1 MPPEILLHKTD
12 ALRRLLHL
20 VSHGYTR
27 YTAGQVDPKKAEAL
41 ALKFAD
47 RYAVTATEMQRYRRK
62 QAGQANA
69 ALVLFGSGKG
79 TELLA
84 WWLLVT
90 PGEGL
95 VAQLETLRD
104 ATAKGQRI
112 IWPGGDYEL
121 VKTPRKALEASWTWR
136 MTPAT
141 VEAWE
146 ERIKT
151 AIRTH
156 NDEALRQ
163 ALHSLR
169 RVPGFRDTRAQAFAL
184 AKLIKKE
191 WSRRGDFLYADVFV
205 GFLGRYTKAERRLV
219 ADVARKARR
228 ASKAKLSHDMH

>member
-1 MPPEILLHKTD
+1 MLPEILLHKTD

-27 YTAGQVDPKKAEAL
+27 YTAGQIDPKKAEAL

-69 ALVLFGSGKG
+69 ALVLFGTGK
-79 TELLA
+79 EKDPLA
-84 WWLLVT
+84 WWLLAT
-90 PGEGL
+90 PGAGL
-95 VAQLETLRD
+95 VEQLEILRD

-112 IWPGGDYEL
+112 VWPGGDYEL

-141 VEAWE
+141 VEAWD

-169 RVPGFRDTRAQAFAL
+169 RVPGFRETRAQAFAL
-184 AKLIKKE
+184 VRLVKRE
-191 WSRRGDFLYADVFV
+191 WGRSRQGDFPYPDVFV
-205 GFLGRYTKAERRLV
+205 GFLGRYTKADTESV
-219 ADVARKARR
+219 SKITRKMREKR
-228 ASKAKLSHDMH
+228 I